1 MLQGNENVHFFIG
14 ACQVSGNSHH
24 SFTFFFQEFLP
35 GGPHLHDLWSD
46 KSCIHC
52 VQRGMAT
59 SSIGKKVLK
68 LGYIG
73 AGGINFGTPEGP
85 WNHAA
90 KLEKFP
96 GEVMPSVTGNRP
108 GRSHGKR
115 H

>member
-1 MLQGNENVHFFIG
+1 
-14 ACQVSGNSHH
+14 
-24 SFTFFFQEFLP
+24 
-35 GGPHLHDLWSD
+35 
-46 KSCIHC
+46 
-52 VQRGMAT
+52 MAT

-96 GEVMPSVTGNRP
+96 GEVMPSVTGKEN
-108 GRSHGKR
+108 GLAGAMVSASDELILEAVSTT
-115 H
+115 